1 MSKVTVESSGTN
13 YRFEINA
20 RTHAATVDATA
31 ALKGGDT
38 AMTPH
43 EAFWGGLAACTG
55 MTIAMY
61 ANRKGWDLTK
71 VHIEIDDDQVD
82 DPDTKAGDTPVKILR
97 LTETITLEGNLTDA
111 QVSELEGVAKK
122 CPVYKEYM
130 GKKVVE
136 TKVSCTKPA
145 SATTTTGSATTA
157 IAQADG
163 DPGTDD

>member
-1 MSKVTVESSGTN
+1 MSKVTVTSTGTN
-13 YRFEINA
+13 YRFEISA

-61 ANRKGWDLTK
+61 ANRKGWNLTK
-71 VHIEIDDDQVD
+71 VHIEIADDQVD
-82 DPDTKAGDTPVKILR
+82 DPDTKPGDTPVKILR

-130 GKKVVE
+130 GKKVVD
-136 TKVSCTKPA
+136 TKVSCKAPA
-145 SATTTTGSATTA
+145 ATTGSATTA